1 MLLHSSLTVIDML
14 VARLLGTEG
23 PIAVMAG
30 HFALVH
36 HRKTGHLVPGIA
48 EDIDDEE
55 TRKFVEGHPYMGN
68 FPVETW
74 RVGIETVQ
82 RLHVA
87 GRDARLLVLV
97 NDWQHVQPAQSGW
110 RSAGRDAYFTEA
122 VMPFA
127 LRRTLTEANL
137 DAGALL
143 SDVRDG
149 VPCIFWSESRLRGRY
164 ARHLR
169 RRVPVESAC
178 AQEWVP
184 VLARLEELGYGSVA
198 AFVPGTCH
206 IPIVGGT
213 ERATE
218 HLKLAIT
225 SIIVSPMG
233 DAQDIWVNTLIAP

>member
-1 MLLHSSLTVIDML
+1 MFLHSSTTVIEAI
-14 VARLLGTEG
+14 VTRLLNIKG

-36 HRKTGHLVPGIA
+36 HRKTGNLVPGIA

-55 TRKFVEGHPYMGN
+55 TRRFVEGHPYMGN
-68 FPVETW
+68 FPLETW
-74 RVGIETVQ
+74 RVGIKTVQ
-82 RLHVA
+82 RLHA
-87 GRDARLLVLV
+87 TGRDAKLLVLV
-97 NDWQHVQPAQSGW
+97 NDWQHVLPAPSGQ
-110 RSAGRDAYFTEA
+110 RSAERDVYFANTVIPPALHRALVEA
-122 VMPFA
+122 G
-127 LRRTLTEANL
+127 L
-137 DAGALL
+137 DDDVLL
-143 SDVRDG
+143 PDVRDG
-149 VPCIFWSESRLRGRY
+149 VPCILWSESRLRGRY
-164 ARHLR
+164 ARRLR

-218 HLKLAIT
+218 CLELAISST
-225 SIIVSPMG
+225 VVSPMG
-233 DAQDIWVNTLIAP
+233 DAQDIWANTLIAP